1 MSDAAATHPNGN
13 GAAFADTPEY
23 RSALLGGP
31 TRLALLAGVGGLIV
45 WAILA
50 GIIFSATP
58 PERPDGAPGD
68 QRVQELFLSYLTGFT
83 FWMIIGFGSVFF
95 LCVGYVTGG
104 RWAILLRRSL
114 EANAKTLVFG
124 FVLFLPVAVSM
135 AMGGNSIYWWAR
147 HDAKHEHA
155 EADKGAAQ
163 ASFDVVRPN
172 VEVDEEAKIH
182 DWLFP
187 AFAIPRGFIYIGIF
201 SVLVWG
207 FLWRNARI
215 AEYDPDLAVASA
227 ARNRQKYP
235 ASVGLFV
242 FALGLTYVA
251 TDWVM
256 SLDATFNASM
266 FPVIMFDN
274 AAVTSYSVGLLLLLW
289 LKRKG
294 DPRFRHLFPPT
305 EQIHLGSLLLAF
317 TLAWAYFNFSQF
329 MLIWIGNLPEEIP
342 YYLKRTREGW
352 GWYAGLAV
360 VFHFPIPFLLL
371 LFRRVKSNPVALRN
385 IAILLLS
392 IVFIDVMW
400 WVAPS
405 MTHLSFPKFYWLMDV
420 AATVAVG
427 GFWVAV
433 WLTLLKKHPLLPTR
447 EVYLLEAYHHGH

>member
-31 TRLALLAGVGGLIV
+31 IRLALLAGVGGLIV